1 LTVFVVDDETI
12 AFAVVEEFNRT
23 CFHELIISIFIIKLS
38 GKDKSLFCKN
48 NFFISKMYNYY

>member
-1 LTVFVVDDETI
+1 
-12 AFAVVEEFNRT
+12 VVEEFNRT